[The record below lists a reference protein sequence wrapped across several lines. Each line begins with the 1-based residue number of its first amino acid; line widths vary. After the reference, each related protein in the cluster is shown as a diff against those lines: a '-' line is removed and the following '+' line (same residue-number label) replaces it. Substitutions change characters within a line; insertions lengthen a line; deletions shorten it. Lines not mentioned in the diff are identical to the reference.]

1 MLKAINR
8 NCCDVADSL
17 ITIPRSINYELAA
30 NAHAKI
36 FFKAKF
42 ECWYAQ
48 QISKQLDDGKNVYDI
63 QVPLKLSVI
72 KLIHAEELLQLYGH
86 LQDSPDSIIKG
97 FKMSGMK
104 DALTMELPL
113 EDRFASLDG

>member
-1 MLKAINR
+1 M
-8 NCCDVADSL
+8 
-17 ITIPRSINYELAA
+17 
-30 NAHAKI
+30 
-36 FFKAKF
+36 
-42 ECWYAQ
+42 
-48 QISKQLDDGKNVYDI
+48 
-63 QVPLKLSVI
+63 I